1 MTTAL
6 SPWVEPGL
14 RLLLTAQGG
23 SFPGSNAP
31 EDLLVPAFHRL
42 PALDQARQKKSRL
55 DGRVILQLHRP

>member
-6 SPWVEPGL
+6 SPWVDPGL
-14 RLLLTAQGG
+14 RLLYRRRAEF
-23 SFPGSNAP
+23 FPGSNAP